1 MAVCGYYTSGRL
13 LLLLGCLH
21 ITITLCLADDDNSLE
36 HGHSHD
42 CGGDCSQGTNW
53 VNLWYV
59 WLILV
64 TIFLLLLCGTTASC
78 IKFCCK
84 KKKPPVQTLPNHPY
98 EVTVIAIDNDSTIH
112 STVTS
117 YSSVQYPHMFAFGD
131 PERSAL
137 SPPAY
142 SLYALELPPAYEE
155 AIKMAKP
162 SNEVGASTTGPKL
175 EDITEHEGPEEESDQ
190 QPEQQAVSNVADSPP
205 QYEESEVTSAI
216 Q

>member
-1 MAVCGYYTSGRL
+1 MTVWGSCTPGRRL
-13 LLLLGCLH
+13 LLCCLH
-21 ITITLCLADDDNSLE
+21 VMITLCMADDD
-36 HGHSHD
+36 HD
-42 CGGDCSQGTNW
+42 CKLGSCTNDTNW

-64 TIFLLLLCGTTASC
+64 TILLLLLCGTTASC
-78 IKFCCK
+78 VKFCCK

-131 PERSAL
+131 PDRSTL

-155 AIKMAKP
+155 AVKMAKP
-162 SNEVGASTTGPKL
+162 NNEVGPPVAGPRL
-175 EDITEHEGPEEESDQ
+175 EDITEHEGPEEES
-190 QPEQQAVSNVADSPP
+190 EQQAVSNVIDSPP
-205 QYEESEVTSAI
+205 QYEETEITSHV

>member
-1 MAVCGYYTSGRL
+1 MTVRGCYTSGRL
-13 LLLLGCLH
+13 LLVCLH
-21 ITITLCLADDDNSLE
+21 ITITLCMADDLDPNN
-36 HGHSHD
+36 GCD
-42 CGGDCSQGTNW
+42 KNCIQGNNW

-78 IKFCCK
+78 VKFCCK

-131 PERSAL
+131 PERSTL

-162 SNEVGASTTGPKL
+162 NNEVGTSAAGPKL
-175 EDITEHEGPEEESDQ
+175 EDITEHEGPEEEPDHP
-190 QPEQQAVSNVADSPP
+190 PEQQAVSNVTDSPP
-205 QYEESEVTSAI
+205 QYEETEVTSND

>member
-1 MAVCGYYTSGRL
+1 MWMCGDESRGRL
-13 LLLLGCLH
+13 LALCCVQ
-21 ITITLCLADDDNSLE
+21 IMISLCLADDHCDDKS
-36 HGHSHD
+36 
-42 CGGDCSQGTNW
+42 CSATNW

-84 KKKPPVQTLPNHPY
+84 KKKPPAQNLSTHPY
-98 EVTVIAIDNDSTIH
+98 EVTVIAIDNDSTIHSTIH

-131 PERSAL
+131 MDRSAM

-162 SNEVGASTTGPKL
+162 SGDVGPSVAGPKL
-175 EDITEHEGPEEESDQ
+175 EDISEHDGPEEDQDQ
-190 QPEQQAVSNVADSPP
+190 QQASSNDTDSPP
-205 QYEESEVTSAI
+205 HYDEAEITQPQVH
-216 Q
+216 

>member
-1 MAVCGYYTSGRL
+1 MRVCGLNTRGALVL
-13 LLLLGCLH
+13 LCCLQLM
-21 ITITLCLADDDNSLE
+21 ISFCLADDSECDMPGRCPQS
-36 HGHSHD
+36 
-42 CGGDCSQGTNW
+42 TNW

-59 WLILV
+59 WLILI

-84 KKKPPVQTLPNHPY
+84 KKKPPVQTLPNQPY

-131 PERSAL
+131 VDRSTM

-155 AIKMAKP
+155 AIKMSKP
-162 SNEVGASTTGPKL
+162 NTEVGASVSGPKL
-175 EDITEHEGPEEESDQ
+175 EDITEHEGPEEEVDQ
-190 QPEQQAVSNVADSPP
+190 QLSQQASSNDAESPP
-205 QYEESEVTSAI
+205 QYEETDVTQSPVH
-216 Q
+216 

>member
-1 MAVCGYYTSGRL
+1 MRLIMAPARGTFL
-13 LLLLGCLH
+13 LLCCLH
-21 ITITLCLADDDNSLE
+21 SLIPFCAADDEEEED
-36 HGHSHD
+36 D
-42 CGGDCSQGTNW
+42 CKKPGCSQGTSW

-84 KKKPPVQTLPNHPY
+84 KKKPPVQTFQNHPC

-117 YSSVQYPHMFAFGD
+117 YSSVQYPHMFPFVD
-131 PERSAL
+131 PDRSAM

-142 SLYALELPPAYEE
+142 SLYAMELPPAYDE
-155 AIKMAKP
+155 AIKLAKTG
-162 SNEVGASTTGPKL
+162 NEVGPSASAPKL
-175 EDITEHEGPEEESDQ
+175 EGITEQEGPEDEPHQEAGQ
-190 QPEQQAVSNVADSPP
+190 QTFSNVAESPP
-205 QYEESEVTSAI
+205 CYEESEAS
-216 Q
+216 QGQSQS

>member
-1 MAVCGYYTSGRL
+1 MMACGLNTRGGFML
-13 LLLLGCLH
+13 LCCLQLL
-21 ITITLCLADDDNSLE
+21 ISFCLADDDDCE
-36 HGHSHD
+36 HSGS
-42 CGGDCSQGTNW
+42 CNQSTNW

-59 WLILV
+59 WLILI

-78 IKFCCK
+78 IKFCCN
-84 KKKPPVQTLPNHPY
+84 KKKPPVQALPNHPY

-131 PERSAL
+131 PDRSTM

-155 AIKMAKP
+155 AIKMSKP
-162 SNEVGASTTGPKL
+162 NTEVGASVTGPKL
-175 EDITEHEGPEEESDQ
+175 EDITEHEGPEEEADHQLS
-190 QPEQQAVSNVADSPP
+190 QQASSNDTDSPP
-205 QYEESEVTSAI
+205 QYEEAEITQDHV

>member
-1 MAVCGYYTSGRL
+1 MKASRDHTRGHIL
-13 LLLLGCLH
+13 LFCCLQLL
-21 ITITLCLADDDNSLE
+21 ISVSLADKDDNQNNDE
-36 HGHSHD
+36 
-42 CGGDCSQGTNW
+42 CGRKDCSQGTSSW

-64 TIFLLLLCGTTASC
+64 TIILLLLCGTMASC

-84 KKKPPVQTLPNHPY
+84 KKKPPVQEFPTHPY

-117 YSSVQYPHMFAFGD
+117 YSSVQYPHMFAFPD
-131 PERSAL
+131 PDRSAM

-142 SLYALELPPAYEE
+142 SLYAMELPPAYEE

-162 SNEVGASTTGPKL
+162 SGDPAAAAAPKL
-175 EDITEHEGPEEESDQ
+175 EDITELEGPEEDHQ
-190 QPEQQAVSNVADSPP
+190 VEQQELSNDSPP
-205 QYEESEVTSAI
+205 HYEEPEVSQGQI

>member
-1 MAVCGYYTSGRL
+1 MTVGGHRAAGRL

-21 ITITLCLADDDNSLE
+21 GSITLCAADEFDQNIGCDITGN
-36 HGHSHD
+36 
-42 CGGDCSQGTNW
+42 CPQGTSW

-84 KKKPPVQTLPNHPY
+84 KKKPLVQTLPNHPY

-117 YSSVQYPHMFAFGD
+117 YSSVQYPHMFAFGEAD
-131 PERSAL
+131 RSAL

-162 SNEVGASTTGPKL
+162 SNEAGTSVAGPKL
-175 EDITEHEGPEEESDQ
+175 DDISEHEGPEEEPEQQ
-190 QPEQQAVSNVADSPP
+190 QPEQQQQAVSSVTDSPP
-205 QYEESEVTSAI
+205 QYEETEVTSNV

>member
-1 MAVCGYYTSGRL
+1 MYL
-13 LLLLGCLH
+13 L
-21 ITITLCLADDDNSLE
+21 ISVTLADDD
-36 HGHSHD
+36 
-42 CGGDCSQGTNW
+42 SQCKNPQNCPQTTNW

-64 TIFLLLLCGTTASC
+64 TIFLVLLCGTTASC
-78 IKFCCK
+78 IKFCCM
-84 KKKPPVQTLPNHPY
+84 KKKPPVQAVPTHPY
-98 EVTVIAIDNDSTIH
+98 EVTVIAMDNESTIH

-131 PERSAL
+131 MDRSAM

-162 SNEVGASTTGPKL
+162 NAEVSTAVSGPKL
-175 EDITEHEGPEEESDQ
+175 EDITEHEGPEETDQ
-190 QPEQQAVSNVADSPP
+190 HTGEPQALSNDTDSPP
-205 QYEESEVTSAI
+205 NYEESAVPPS
-216 Q
+216 

>member
-1 MAVCGYYTSGRL
+1 MRMCGFSARGG
-13 LLLLGCLH
+13 LLLLGCLQLM
-21 ITITLCLADDDNSLE
+21 ISLCLADNDPQCQEPGNCHQS
-36 HGHSHD
+36 
-42 CGGDCSQGTNW
+42 TNW

-117 YSSVQYPHMFAFGD
+117 YSSVQYPHMFAFGEPD
-131 PERSAL
+131 RTAM

-162 SNEVGASTTGPKL
+162 SGDVGTSVPGPKL
-175 EDITEHEGPEEESDQ
+175 EDITEHDGPEEDQ
-190 QPEQQAVSNVADSPP
+190 EQQAGQQTSSNDTDIPP
-205 QYEESEVTSAI
+205 QYEETEITQSPVH
-216 Q
+216 

>member
-1 MAVCGYYTSGRL
+1 MWTCGDESRGRL
-13 LLLLGCLH
+13 LALCCVH
-21 ITITLCLADDDNSLE
+21 IMIPLCLANHINDNCDE
-36 HGHSHD
+36 KG
-42 CGGDCSQGTNW
+42 CSATNW

-84 KKKPPVQTLPNHPY
+84 KKKPPVQNLPTHPY

-131 PERSAL
+131 MDRSAM

-162 SNEVGASTTGPKL
+162 SGDVVPSVAGPKL
-175 EDITEHEGPEEESDQ
+175 EDISEHDGPEEDQDQ
-190 QPEQQAVSNVADSPP
+190 QQASSNDTDSPP
-205 QYEESEVTSAI
+205 HYDETEITQPQVH
-216 Q
+216 

>member
-1 MAVCGYYTSGRL
+1 MFRFSGAVYQV
-13 LLLLGCLH
+13 
-21 ITITLCLADDDNSLE
+21 TLCMATKDHDDCEGN
-36 HGHSHD
+36 
-42 CGGDCSQGTNW
+42 CSQGSSW

-84 KKKPPVQTLPNHPY
+84 KKKPPVQNLPNHPY

-131 PERSAL
+131 PDRSAL

-162 SNEVGASTTGPKL
+162 SNEVGTSVAGPKL
-175 EDITEHEGPEEESDQ
+175 EDITEHEGPEEEPDQ
-190 QPEQQAVSNVADSPP
+190 QPEQQAVSNVTESPP
-205 QYEESEVTSAI
+205 QYEETEITSHEP
-216 Q
+216 

>member
-1 MAVCGYYTSGRL
+1 MWMCGDESRGRL
-13 LLLLGCLH
+13 LALCCVQ
-21 ITITLCLADDDNSLE
+21 IMISLCLADHDDD
-36 HGHSHD
+36 D
-42 CGGDCSQGTNW
+42 CDGKVCSATNW

-84 KKKPPVQTLPNHPY
+84 KKKPPVQNLPTHPY

-131 PERSAL
+131 MDRSAM

-162 SNEVGASTTGPKL
+162 SGDVGTSVAGPKL
-175 EDITEHEGPEEESDQ
+175 EDISEQDGPEEDQDQ
-190 QPEQQAVSNVADSPP
+190 QQASSNDTDSPP
-205 QYEESEVTSAI
+205 HYEETDITQPQVH
-216 Q
+216 

>member
-1 MAVCGYYTSGRL
+1 MSGAGYNTRRSRLVL
-13 LLLLGCLH
+13 LLCFQQCL
-21 ITITLCLADDDNSLE
+21 ISLCLAGND
-36 HGHSHD
+36 D
-42 CGGDCSQGTNW
+42 CGMLGGCPPTTNW

-84 KKKPPVQTLPNHPY
+84 KKKPPVQTLPNQPY

-117 YSSVQYPHMFAFGD
+117 YSSVQYPHMFTFND
-131 PERSAL
+131 MDRSAM

-162 SNEVGASTTGPKL
+162 NGDVGTSIAGPKL
-175 EDITEHEGPEEESDQ
+175 EDITEHDGPEEDQDQ
-190 QPEQQAVSNVADSPP
+190 QPSQQASSNDTDTPP
-205 QYEESEVTSAI
+205 QYEEAEVTQS
-216 Q
+216 QVH

>member
-1 MAVCGYYTSGRL
+1 MKVSGGHTGGSL
-13 LLLLGCLH
+13 LLLCCLQ
-21 ITITLCLADDDNSLE
+21 LLVSVSLADDGD
-36 HGHSHD
+36 D
-42 CGGDCSQGTNW
+42 CQKDDCSQPTNW

-64 TIFLLLLCGTTASC
+64 TIFVVLLCGTTASC
-78 IKFCCK
+78 IKFCCL
-84 KKKPPVQTLPNHPY
+84 KKKPHVQALPTHPY

-117 YSSVQYPHMFAFGD
+117 YSSVQYPHMFAFGEPD
-131 PERSAL
+131 RSTM

-162 SNEVGASTTGPKL
+162 AGEAVLSGPKL
-175 EDITEHEGPEEESDQ
+175 EDITEQEGTEEEADLQLGQ
-190 QPEQQAVSNVADSPP
+190 QNLSNDTDSPP
-205 QYEESEVTSAI
+205 HYEESEVTES
-216 Q
+216 

>member
-1 MAVCGYYTSGRL
+1 MSVCGHYTL
-13 LLLLGCLH
+13 LLRLCCLH
-21 ITITLCLADDDNSLE
+21 IAVTLCTADDDHEQDRDCEVGS
-36 HGHSHD
+36 GCSH
-42 CGGDCSQGTNW
+42 GTNW
-53 VNLWYV
+53 MNLWYV

-84 KKKPPVQTLPNHPY
+84 KKKPPVQTLPNQPY

-131 PERSAL
+131 PDRSAL

-162 SNEVGASTTGPKL
+162 SNEVGTSAAGPKL
-175 EDITEHEGPEEESDQ
+175 EDITEHEGPEEEPDQ
-190 QPEQQAVSNVADSPP
+190 QLGQQAVSNVTDSPP
-205 QYEESEVTSAI
+205 QYEETEITPSHV